1 MLVDVQYLENTKK
14 LICSYIDESGDIKLK
29 YYNWEDPF
37 QYETCDAND
46 KDVDPVFTSW
56 DKKPIKKT
64 PMPRPDRYAIYEYL
78 DAMDEK
84 EKKEIFDFHL
94 PKIFFIDI
102 ETAVEGEF
110 PDPRIAPTQIQSIS
124 IVYDDNII
132 LMALKDLPKDA
143 IERIEVK
150 TNDYFKKYDAKYKIK
165 YIKYEDEFSMLYTFF
180 EKMVPKMPVLT
191 GWNFINFDWQ
201 FLVNRSKKM
210 NKTVN
215 GKTYFINPNVSSP
228 TKRLNKVWMTDY
240 EVPAHRMIFDY
251 MQLYQI
257 CDTSI
262 KVKESSSLD
271 FVADKLV
278 GLPKI
283 KYNGSLMQLY
293 DDDFE
298 LFMYYNCVDSV
309 LVQKIHEK
317 MNYISII
324 FAIASLSQIKV
335 VDVISQMN
343 NALGSLAIT
352 EGVLRNRFRTMDNMI
367 LFKDK
372 NKPKSE
378 ATGIA
383 GGWVKDPVIGMNKW
397 VVVYDFS
404 SLYPSVQRQ
413 FFIAPETF
421 YGVQI
426 KDRPNFCM
434 NGNVEKEIDL
444 EKHVVCVNGCVFEK
458 RISPTIKMLEDVF
471 RERKMF
477 KKEMMKYKEE
487 YSAVMEQI
495 KELEMSLDM
504 E

>member
-1 MLVDVQYLENTKK
+1 MLIDVQYLENTKK
-14 LICSYIDESGDIKLK
+14 LICSYIDESGEIKLK
-29 YYNWEDPF
+29 YYDWESPF
-37 QYETCDAND
+37 QYEICDAND
-46 KDVDPVFTSW
+46 KDVEVGFKSW
-56 DKKPIKKT
+56 DKKPIKKV
-64 PMPRPDRYAIYEYL
+64 PVSRPDRYSIYEYL
-78 DAMDEK
+78 DALEEK

-102 ETAVEGEF
+102 ETEVLDEF
-110 PDPRIAPTQIQSIS
+110 PDPRIAPTMIQSIS
-124 IVYDDNII
+124 IVYDNNII

-143 IERIEVK
+143 IERIENK
-150 TNDYFKKYDAKYKIK
+150 TNEYFKKYDANYKIK
-165 YIKYEDEFSMLYTFF
+165 FVKYEDEFSMLYTFF
-180 EKMVPKMPVLT
+180 EKLVPKMPVLT

-201 FLVNRSKKM
+201 FLVNRAKKLT
-210 NKTVN
+210 KTV
-215 GKTYFINPNVSSP
+215 GAKTYNIDPRVSSP
-228 TKRLNKVWMTDY
+228 TKRLNKVWMTEY
-240 EVPAHRMIFDY
+240 EVPSHRMIFDY

-283 KYNGSLMQLY
+283 KYSGSLMQLY

-309 LVQKIHEK
+309 LVKMIHEK

-352 EGVLRNRFRTMDNMI
+352 EGVLRNRFREQDNMI

-372 NKPKSE
+372 SKGRQES
-378 ATGIA
+378 TGIA
-383 GGWVKDPVIGMNKW
+383 GGWVKDPVVGMNKW

-404 SLYPSVQRQ
+404 SLYPTVQRQ
-413 FFIAPETF
+413 FFIAPEN
-421 YGVQI
+421 YVGNRI
-426 KDRPNFCM
+426 ESDPDYCL
-434 NGNVEKEIDL
+434 NGRERVKIDL
-444 EKHVVCVNGCVFEK
+444 EKHVVCVNGCVFDK
-458 RISPTIKMLEDVF
+458 RVSPTIEMLQDVF
-471 RERKMF
+471 KQRKTY

-487 YSAVMEQI
+487 YAAIKEQI
-495 KELEMSLDM
+495 KELEMSLNM

>member
-14 LICSYIDESGDIKLK
+14 LICSYVDDSGDIKLK
-29 YYNWEDPF
+29 YYDWEQPF

-46 KDVDPVFTSW
+46 KDVDPLYMSW
-56 DKKPIKKT
+56 DKKNIKKV
-64 PMPRPDRYAIYEYL
+64 PVSRPDRYSIYEYL
-78 DAMDEK
+78 DALDDK
-84 EKKEIFDFHL
+84 EKNDVFDFHL

-102 ETAVEGEF
+102 ETEVLDEF

-124 IVYDDNII
+124 IVYDSTII
-132 LMALKDLPKDA
+132 LMALKDLPQDA

-150 TNDYFKKYDAKYKIK
+150 TNDYFKKYNTNYKIK
-165 YIKYEDEFSMLYTFF
+165 YVKYEDEFSMLYTFF
-180 EKMVPKMPVLT
+180 EKMVVKMPVLT

-201 FLVNRSKKM
+201 FLVNRAKRIT
-210 NKTVN
+210 KTVG
-215 GKTYFINPNVSSP
+215 GKLYTIDPRVSSP

-283 KYNGSLMQLY
+283 KYTGSLMQLY
-293 DDDFE
+293 EDDFE

-317 MNYISII
+317 MDYISII
-324 FAIASLSQIKV
+324 FAIASLSKIKV

-352 EGVLRNRFRTMDNMI
+352 EGVLRSRFRDMENMI

-372 NKPKSE
+372 NKARVE

-383 GGWVKDPVIGMNKW
+383 GGWVKDPVVGMNKW

-421 YGVQI
+421 IGVQI
-426 KDRPNFCM
+426 KSNPDYCL
-434 NGNVEKEIDL
+434 NGNKEVLIDH
-444 EKHVVCVNGCVFEK
+444 EKHVICINGCVFEK
-458 RISPTIKMLEDVF
+458 RVSPTIQMLQDVF
-471 RERKMF
+471 KERKSF

-487 YSAVMEQI
+487 YSNVLDQI
-495 KELEMSLDM
+495 KELEMSLEM
-504 E
+504 